1 MRRIKV
7 TLDAGGREAEVHPM
21 YDVLANG
28 EFVDYATAM
37 QWSYTESEVAMLH
50 YVEGDIDAFRAATE
64 SVSKLVNFDLVRAG
78 EDACYTF
85 VNCETTPAMRQ
96 LYGPLQEMTAIP
108 VPPVIYH
115 ADGTLSF
122 SLVGPAAELQSAVE
136 LVPDPVS
143 VTVDEITDIGSVR
156 GLADARL
163 SPRQREALEAA
174 LELGYYDIPREGDHA
189 AVAAAMDCAPSTAAE
204 HLRKAEAT
212 VIESVVG
219 GTPSPL
225 ASQRS

>member
-1 MRRIKV
+1 MRRIKI

-28 EFVDYATAM
+28 EYVDYATAM
-37 QWSYTESEVAMLH
+37 QWSYTGSELAMFH
-50 YVEGDIDAFRAATE
+50 YVEGDVDAFRAATQG
-64 SVSKLVNFDLVRAG
+64 VSQLVSLEIVSAG
-78 EDACYTF
+78 EGACYAY

-108 VPPVIYH
+108 VPPVVYH
-115 ADGTLSF
+115 PDGTLSF
-122 SLVGPAAELQSAVE
+122 SLVGPAAELQAALEFVPEPIAV
-136 LVPDPVS
+136 S
-143 VTVDEITDIGSVR
+143 VDEITDIGSVG

-163 SPRQREALEAA
+163 SPRQREALEVA
-174 LELGYYDIPREGDHA
+174 LEVGYYRIPREADHE
-189 AVAAAMDCAPSTAAE
+189 AVAVAMDCAPSTAAE

-219 GTPSPL
+219 DPSSL
-225 ASQRS
+225 RASPRS